1 MSDIRKALQ
10 DRFLCMLGL
19 AKRAG
24 KVIAGAPPIFTA
36 MHKGNPPLLVIVA
49 ADVSAPSQKKLY
61 TQCEFYRVPLL
72 PTAYTKEAISHAI
85 GKDAPVAAVA
95 ITDRNF
101 AGELQKLSGK
111 DVSEPVGNEE
121 K

>member
-1 MSDIRKALQ
+1 MSDAKGSK
-10 DRFLCMLGL
+10 DRFLGLLGL

-24 KVIAGAPPIFTA
+24 KVIAGAPLIFTA
-36 MHKGNPPLLVIVA
+36 MHKGKPPLLVIA
-49 ADVSAPSQKKLY
+49 ASDASAPSQKKLT

-72 PTAYTKEAISHAI
+72 TSAYTKAEICHAI
-85 GKDAPVAAVA
+85 GKDAEVAAVA
-95 ITDRNF
+95 ITDGGL